1 MTNTIKNVII
11 IIENNKRGKK
21 PWELSAKVHKKIK
34 KMKGMVVIMANTKKP
49 TKRVLIGKILEV
61 QEIKEN
67 QELVDFLNHELEL
80 LDRKVQG
87 NRERAKVESEDRKVI
102 KDLLLDVLM
111 ELGKPVSIT
120 EMQKANSQLA
130 EYSNQ
135 KLSAMLKIMVE
146 NDGTVVK
153 DKDKKKTVF
162 SIAEM
167 AD

>member
-1 MTNTIKNVII
+1 
-11 IIENNKRGKK
+11 
-21 PWELSAKVHKKIK
+21 
-34 KMKGMVVIMANTKKP
+34 MVVIMANTKKP

-87 NRERAKVESEDRKVI
+87 NRERAKVEGEDRKII

-111 ELGKPVSIT
+111 EIGKPVTIT

-167 AD
+167 TE